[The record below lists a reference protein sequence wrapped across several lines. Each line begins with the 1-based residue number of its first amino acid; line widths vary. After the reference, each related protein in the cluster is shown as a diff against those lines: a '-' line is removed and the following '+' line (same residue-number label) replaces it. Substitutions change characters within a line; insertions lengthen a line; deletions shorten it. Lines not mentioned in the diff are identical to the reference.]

1 MRIDFS
7 GRVALVTGAG
17 SGIGRATA
25 LAFAAA
31 GARIV
36 VADIAADQ
44 LDETVALVEGQGGD
58 ALGVPTDAADAAA
71 MERLV
76 AAAID
81 RHGRLDCAVN
91 NAGIGGTSR
100 LDPWDIDH
108 FERLMSVNTRSVF
121 YGMKYQI
128 AEMLRLGGGAIVNMA
143 STAGLVGIGSY
154 GYAASKHAVV
164 GLTRTA
170 ALAHGRM
177 GIRVNAVAPGAIDTP
192 LLRRAMALADTPPAP
207 EALNPNGRLGTAEE
221 VADAVVWLC
230 SDQAMMINGHVLP
243 IDGGFVAG

>member
-1 MRIDFS
+1 MPAFA

-25 LAFAAA
+25 LAFGAA
-31 GARIV
+31 GAAV
-36 VADIAADQ
+36 VAADIATEQ
-44 LDETVALVEGQGGD
+44 LDETVAMLGARGGT
-58 ALGVPTDAADAAA
+58 ALGIPTDVADAVA

-76 AAAID
+76 AATIE

-100 LDPWDIDH
+100 LDPWDIEH
-108 FERLMSVNTRSVF
+108 FERLMTINVRSVF

-128 AEMLRLGGGAIVNMA
+128 AEMRRSGGGAIVNMA

-164 GLTRTA
+164 GL
-170 ALAHGRM
+170 

-192 LLRRAMALADTPPAP
+192 LLQRALALADMPPRP
-207 EALNPNGRLGTAEE
+207 EALNPNGRLGKPEE
-221 VADAVVWLC
+221 VADAIVWLC

>member
-1 MRIDFS
+1 MADFA
-7 GRVALVTGAG
+7 GRVVLVTGAG

-31 GARIV
+31 GAKV
-36 VADIAADQ
+36 VAADIAPHQ
-44 LDETVALVEGQGGD
+44 LDETVAMLGASGCD
-58 ALGVPTDAADAAA
+58 ALGIPADVADAEA

-76 AAAID
+76 AAVIGH
-81 RHGRLDCAVN
+81 HGRLDCAVN

-100 LDPWDIDH
+100 LDPWDIAH
-108 FERLMSVNTRSVF
+108 FERLMTINTRSVF

-128 AEMLRLGGGAIVNMA
+128 AEMRRLGGGVIVNTA

-170 ALAHGRM
+170 ALAYVRM
-177 GIRVNAVAPGAIDTP
+177 GIRINAVAPGAIDTP
-192 LLRRAMALADTPPAP
+192 LLQRALSLADTPPAP
-207 EALNPNGRLGTAEE
+207 ESLNPNGRLGRPEE
-221 VADAVVWLC
+221 VADAIVWLS